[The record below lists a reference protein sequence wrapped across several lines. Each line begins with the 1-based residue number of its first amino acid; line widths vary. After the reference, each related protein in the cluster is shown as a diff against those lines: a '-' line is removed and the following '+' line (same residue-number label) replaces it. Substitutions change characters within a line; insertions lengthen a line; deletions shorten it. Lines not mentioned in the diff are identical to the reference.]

1 MGHEIEWKPTGELDA
16 TASTLA
22 ATPPSAARE
31 DDSPVLVSVADFEA
45 AARQRMSH
53 ATWEYFSSG
62 VADELTLRWNREA
75 YDGLG
80 LRPNVLVDVSR
91 LDTGTRLF
99 GEDLSHPI
107 LLAPAADQRMVHP
120 EGELAT
126 ARGAGRTGA
135 IFVVSSFSNTRIE
148 DVAAEATGSL
158 WFQLYI
164 QRDRGFTREVIQRA
178 AAAGCKAL
186 CVTVDTPTFG
196 ARNRQARARYEL
208 RADLTRPHLPPSA
221 RPLGE
226 RDAGRKGLQLFP
238 DWVEP
243 ALTWRDLAWIR
254 SCADLPILLKGIL
267 NADDAARA
275 VEEGISGIIV
285 SNHGARNLDT
295 VPATIDALPSV
306 VDMVAGRI
314 PVLVDGGIRRGTD
327 IVKALARGAVA
338 VLIGRPYLYGLAVAG
353 AEGVERVIEI
363 LRQELE
369 MAMGLLG
376 RTSIA
381 AIDPSILWKTS
392 SRA

>member
-1 MGHEIEWKPTGELDA
+1 MGHEIDWEPEGERDA
-16 TASTLA
+16 ASA
-22 ATPPSAARE
+22 RARTPAPAARE
-31 DDSPVLVSVADFEA
+31 DDSPMLVSVADFEA
-45 AARQRMSH
+45 TARQRMPH
-53 ATWEYFSSG
+53 ATWEYFSAG

-75 YDGLG
+75 YDSLR

-91 LDTGTRLF
+91 LDTRIRLF
-99 GEDLSHPI
+99 GQDLPHPI

-126 ARGAGRTGA
+126 ARGAGRAGA

-148 DVAAEATGSL
+148 DVAADSTGAL

-164 QRDRGFTREVIQRA
+164 QRDRGFTRDVIQRA
-178 AAAGCKAL
+178 VAAGCKAL

-196 ARNRQARARYEL
+196 ARNRQARARYAL
-208 RADLTRPHLPPSA
+208 RGELTRPHLPPSA
-221 RPLGE
+221 PPLGG
-226 RDAGRKGLQLFP
+226 RDAGREGLQVFP

-254 SCADLPILLKGIL
+254 SCADVPILLKGVL

-275 VEEGISGIIV
+275 VGEGISGIIV

-306 VDMVAGRI
+306 VDAVAGRI

-353 AEGVERVIEI
+353 AEGVARVIEI

-369 MAMGLLG
+369 MSMGLLG
-376 RTSIA
+376 RASIA
-381 AIDPSILWKTS
+381 ALDPSIFWNAP